1 MSGIR
6 LASSRRS
13 NCWIIAII
21 TITIIT
27 ITIIT
32 ITIITITIIIIL
44 IWSLMAATHSR
55 IEFSGF
61 GERPTGGLTEE
72 YVRVDE

>member
-21 TITIIT
+21 AITIIT

-32 ITIITITIIIIL
+32 ITIIIL

-61 GERPTGGLTEE
+61 GERPTGGLTDGKE

>member
-13 NCWIIAII
+13 NCWIIA
-21 TITIIT
+21 
-27 ITIIT
+27 
-32 ITIITITIIIIL
+32 IITITIIIIL

-61 GERPTGGLTEE
+61 GERPTGGLTDGKE

>member
-13 NCWIIAII
+13 NCWIIA
-21 TITIIT
+21 IIT

-61 GERPTGGLTEE
+61 GERLTGGLTDGKE